1 MLIFRSTTGKI
12 STPSDAANMLFST
25 EEKWENKLHT
35 GTFFFKIWIFQNKA
49 TDAYLIM
56 KINRVRHYLSHDSL
70 YLFPVLFPYSTS
82 LSKEQV
88 MSSHLQWLKNIN
100 SSKTCMQSLFSS
112 PLHTAQS
119 TLIKDREG
127 IQVKVPPMLWAAQL
141 GNPSGA
147 QIGAHTCSTITQC
160 QCIFE
165 SWTSNRLGQEGKHI

>member
-1 MLIFRSTTGKI
+1 MLPTCYSPQRRNERTSYT
-12 STPSDAANMLFST
+12 L
-25 EEKWENKLHT
+25 EH
-35 GTFFFKIWIFQNKA
+35 FFFKIWIFQNKA

-119 TLIKDREG
+119 TLIKDRRNTSKSASHALSSSVG
-127 IQVKVPPMLWAAQL
+127 KSQWSSDWCSYVQYNNTVPMHFWKL
-141 GNPSGA
+141 N
-147 QIGAHTCSTITQC
+147 
-160 QCIFE
+160 
-165 SWTSNRLGQEGKHI
+165 